1 MDSMKGSVMA
11 MIMDMAAQA
20 RQNSGTV
27 APEPAKPAKDG
38 IDCQRC
44 GNTGWVAI
52 TRDDGTVAM
61 AHCPECWERRQVA
74 RRLKKSG
81 VSQKDY
87 ERYTMDTFDGTRSD
101 TAKRMK
107 KMAIAYLKEH
117 VKGGPGFGVFGKS
130 GMGKTHICIA
140 VCHGLTVD
148 KHEPHYYFSYRT
160 EMPGL
165 VKAARSYAEDYDES
179 IHKWKTCQ
187 NLFIDDLFKLSGKV
201 QKGHLVDVDREEL
214 RIIFDIINARYL
226 NHLTTIFSSEYSVND
241 ITVVDEA
248 LGSRIFEMVNP
259 YGLLISGTNQRLAV
273 RNEQ

>member
-1 MDSMKGSVMA
+1 
-11 MIMDMAAQA
+11 
-20 RQNSGTV
+20 
-27 APEPAKPAKDG
+27 
-38 IDCQRC
+38 
-44 GNTGWVAI
+44 
-52 TRDDGTVAM
+52 
-61 AHCPECWERRQVA
+61 
-74 RRLKKSG
+74 
-81 VSQKDY
+81 
-87 ERYTMDTFDGTRSD
+87 
-101 TAKRMK
+101 
-107 KMAIAYLKEH
+107 
-117 VKGGPGFGVFGKS
+117 
-130 GMGKTHICIA
+130 MGKTHICIA

-187 NLFIDDLFKLSGKV
+187 KSLYRRPFQTIRQGA
-201 QKGHLVDVDREEL
+201 KGHLVDVDREEL

>member
-1 MDSMKGSVMA
+1 MEDYIKQMMERVKKTMKNRPAVHEK
-11 MIMDMAAQA
+11 
-20 RQNSGTV
+20 
-27 APEPAKPAKDG
+27 APEIPADG
-38 IDCQRC
+38 IVCKRC
-44 GNTGWVAI
+44 DATGWVLV
-52 TRDDGTVAM
+52 RDGDHEAM
-61 AHCPECWERRQVA
+61 GHCPDCWERRQVV
-74 RRLKKSG
+74 RRLAKSG
-81 VSQKDY
+81 VSPKDY